1 MSRVP
6 PTPVE
11 VLVDG
16 SWLRGTVRTCDVT
29 ADGESCTAVV
39 SWGGPVAAGTGRV
52 GPARLRRR
60 AGPPRGPVAP
70 EDRTCAPARAR
81 TTCCDPTLTA
91 TGRDVPPQG

>member
-39 SWGGPVAAGTGRV
+39 SWGGPVAAVTGRF
-52 GPARLRRR
+52 GPERMRSLD
-60 AGPPRGPVAP
+60 GTPGCPVAH
-70 EDRTCAPARAR
+70 EDRTCAPARAC
-81 TTCCDPTLTA
+81 TTCCDRP
-91 TGRDVPPQG
+91 